1 VCSKLRLDPKV
12 RKQFLELTRRWL
24 LLAHGYTAYWR
35 GRAFEAAG
43 QFDEMKGQYDP
54 LSHRLL
60 RPAGASSNWYER
72 MLCVPHHD
80 RRRRGPSSDLLR
92 AADMLYA
99 IGELD
104 LVLTFVSDVAETSSD
119 AVTLRA
125 LGELTARHDDAQAML
140 ILGKTALARG
150 LGMERYAFP
159 EIGVPAY
166 SPVAPP
172 NW

>member
-1 VCSKLRLDPKV
+1 
-12 RKQFLELTRRWL
+12 
-24 LLAHGYTAYWR
+24 
-35 GRAFEAAG
+35 
-43 QFDEMKGQYDP
+43 
-54 LSHRLL
+54 
-60 RPAGASSNWYER
+60 
-72 MLCVPHHD
+72 
-80 RRRRGPSSDLLR
+80 
-92 AADMLYA
+92 MLYA

-125 LGELTARHDDAQAML
+125 LGELTARHDDAQAMP

-172 NW
+172 IDRCTVYSVVRTESAFDQRDTSPANAVGLMQVTPEAARDTSSGSALLTTGSV